1 MKQDANFLNT
11 LNDWGEILTNT
22 YDDATSSKP
31 LLQFTNDD
39 ENDVIYIKNS
49 KNIKTSNFKMND
61 SLINNSVRISIVV
74 KILNDKAL
82 SIYKD
87 ERIPICDLQ
96 IEFSFYV
103 SKDKENKKLKPFS
116 TLMFIYT
123 ERKTNEKKAY
133 GLYGECRNLNYS
145 NYGDDIKKILNSVP
159 ELILK
164 YKDPTIKFKPST
176 LKLLSKRY
184 KELIK

>member
-1 MKQDANFLNT
+1 MKQDKNFLNA
-11 LNDWGEILTNT
+11 LDDWGSILTNT
-22 YDDATSSKP
+22 YDEAISSKP

-82 SIYKD
+82 SIFKD
-87 ERIPICDLQ
+87 ERLPIYDLSM
-96 IEFSFYV
+96 EFSFYV

-116 TLMFIYT
+116 TLMFMYT
-123 ERKTNEKKAY
+123 ERKTGQKKAY
-133 GLYGECRNLNYS
+133 GLYGECRNLNYA
-145 NYGDDIKKILNSVP
+145 NYGDDIKKILNDIS
-159 ELILK
+159 ELILN
-164 YKDPTIKFKPST
+164 YKDPTVKFRPST